1 MIGTETNRHFVQA
14 HAVEVPAQAESPETP
29 RVAAHHDCHAAKA
42 MAVGMRGLD
51 RPLATRLA
59 DRALTT
65 APCRDDLR
73 CVWRAMSVLL
83 IARALPAVDAH
94 CARLARTTHPTGPAT
109 DLMWPLLRAQ
119 IARLAGDLD
128 GARNALEN
136 LVGPGIPRSI
146 RHVALAWQLETL
158 VRAGEVEKA
167 KESAR
172 KNDLDGLIGRS
183 TVHHP
188 LLLAARGT
196 VRLAEGRGQGALSD
210 FLACG
215 NVPAFEHRA
224 FPAVLHWRAMAA
236 FAAVGCGRPDLASS
250 LADDEH
256 RTAKHY
262 GAPAGLGYA
271 LYVKAMVADRG
282 DSLALLSDAIQLLE
296 VAGAR
301 VELVAVRLEFGR
313 ALMAAGE
320 VARAAGQLS
329 RAAELSRQIGDRRT
343 TDEIGLE
350 LRKVSDTPAR
360 EALSPQEHRIAGM
373 ARAGLSNKEIAAR
386 AGVAV
391 RTVEFHLSS
400 VYRKLKVSGRK
411 QLLSP
416 GITID

>member
-42 MAVGMRGLD
+42 MAVGMRGFD

-65 APCRDDLR
+65 APCGDDLR

-83 IARALPAVDAH
+83 IARALPAADAH
-94 CARLARTTHPTGPAT
+94 CARLARTTHSAGSPTT
-109 DLMWPLLRAQ
+109 LMWPLLRAQ

-128 GARNALEN
+128 GARTALEN
-136 LVGPGIPRSI
+136 LVGPGIPRGI

-158 VRAGEVEKA
+158 VRAGELEKA

-172 KNDLDGLIGRS
+172 ENDLDGLIGRS

-196 VRLAEGRGQGALSD
+196 IRLAEGRGQGALSD

-215 NVPAFEHRA
+215 NVPAFEHMA
-224 FPAVLHWRAMAA
+224 LPTVLHWRAMAA
-236 FAAVGCGRPDLASS
+236 FAAIGCGRPDLASS

-262 GAPAGLGYA
+262 GTPAGLGYA

-282 DSLALLSDAIQLLE
+282 ESLALLSDAVYLLE

-301 VELVAVRLEFGR
+301 VELVAVRLAFGR
-313 ALMAAGE
+313 ELMAVGE
-320 VARAAGQLS
+320 LSRAADQLS
-329 RAAELSRQIGDRRT
+329 LAAELSRQIGDRRT
-343 TDEIGLE
+343 TEKIGLE
-350 LRKVSDTPAR
+350 LSRLGETPTR
-360 EALSPQEHRIAGM
+360 GTLSPQERRIAGM

-386 AGVAV
+386 AGLTV
-391 RTVEFHLSS
+391 RTVEFHLSG
-400 VYRKLKVSGRK
+400 VYRKLRVSGRK
-411 QLLSP
+411 ELLSP